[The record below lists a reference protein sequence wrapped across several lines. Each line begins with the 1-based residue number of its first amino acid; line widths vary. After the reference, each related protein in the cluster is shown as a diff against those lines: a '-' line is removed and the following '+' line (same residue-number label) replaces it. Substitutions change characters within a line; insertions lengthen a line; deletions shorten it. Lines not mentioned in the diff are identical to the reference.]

1 MLTIRTKVFQS
12 STYRGSNFKF
22 WTRISTYRNLNFDFQ
37 ILGFIAQLTL
47 TRTPT
52 FLTVGSSVQLAVT
65 RVDSGVADLAW
76 LFKPLGLGFVRLL
89 NCRVVQLWK
98 KIFIDFDVRCTVLL
112 QERKQKLSVVKSL
125 RWGRRFESTR
135 TQNGLSFWWNFI
147 RVYAILCLS
156 VCLSALRL
164 CSECSEGARGLWGF
178 CLTARVM

>member
-1 MLTIRTKVFQS
+1 MFQS
-12 STYRGSNFKF
+12 STYRGFNFKF

-37 ILGFIAQLTL
+37 TLGFIAQLTI
-47 TRTPT
+47 TWTPT
-52 FLTVGSSVQLAVT
+52 FLTCRNPSSVV
-65 RVDSGVADLAW
+65 V
-76 LFKPLGLGFVRLL
+76 KPLGLGFARLL
-89 NCRVVQLWK
+89 DCRFSTSRVVQLWK
-98 KIFIDFDVRCTVLL
+98 KNIFFIDFDVRCTVLL
-112 QERKQKLSVVKSL
+112 QERKQKLSVVKIL
-125 RWGRRFESTR
+125 KWGRKFESTR

>member
-1 MLTIRTKVFQS
+1 MFQS

-37 ILGFIAQLTL
+37 TLGFIAQLTI
-47 TRTPT
+47 TWTPT
-52 FLTVGSSVQLAVT
+52 FLAVGSSVQLAVT
-65 RVDSGVADLAW
+65 WVDSGVVDLAW
-76 LFKPLGLGFVRLL
+76 LLNRWVLDLRGCWIAGFQPAGLFSCGR
-89 NCRVVQLWK
+89 

-112 QERKQKLSVVKSL
+112 QERKQKLSVVKIL
-125 RWGRRFESTR
+125 KWGRKFESTR